1 MAIST
6 IKLIDIT
13 ANQNQLD
20 DVLTTLIKTENI
32 HPVLA
37 SEIIEKVHGS
47 TSFVSENPCQ
57 ALLQDVKDIETKFNI
72 QLTDVEQRN
81 YDIDFDEMYEYMQN
95 LKLQLNEEISRIKIL
110 EKDISEYRDALIQVN
125 HLKALDLPL
134 DDLFAAEYVTFRF
147 GRLPNDSVPK
157 LRFFQ
162 SKPFVFQS
170 FETDNNY
177 AWCMYYTTD
186 EYKREI
192 DNIFSSLFFERIF
205 IPDFVHGRPLE
216 AIENLELKIK
226 EAELEIQ
233 SYHQEMDDI
242 AGTCTNKLSC
252 IKGELLYLNRIFEAK
267 KYVVGLGDKISIS
280 LFSEDIH
287 ADQVKQTFE
296 AISNVE
302 VEINDADSDKR
313 IQPPTKLNNG
323 WFSKPFGLFVEM
335 YGLPSYHDIDPTPF
349 VAWSYAILFG
359 LMFGDLGQGIVLSLL
374 GLWLYKK
381 KGSMLGAIGIRIGI
395 TSAIFG
401 FLYGSLF
408 GNEEILIPIFTNVF
422 GLIDKPI
429 HVMDADF
436 TMTLL
441 ISAIGIGV
449 FLIVVAMTISIYIKA
464 KHRHYV
470 EMVMSHNGIAGL
482 ILYTYALSALGLSMG
497 FQINILT
504 PIFTIPL
511 IGIPLLLIFLKEPVE
526 RKVHGHKMFPTGFG
540 GFFVEGF
547 FELFEIVLSYVT
559 NTMSFLRVGGFI
571 LSHAGMMLVVM
582 SLMEMVG
589 GAGSILVLIFGN
601 IFVMALEGMIV
612 GIQVLRLQFYE
623 LFSRYYQGNG
633 IAFTPLKIK

>member
-1 MAIST
+1 MGIST

-13 ANQNQLD
+13 ANQDKLD
-20 DVLTTLIKTENI
+20 DILTQLIETEHI

-72 QLTDVEQRN
+72 NLTNVEQRN
-81 YDIDFDEMYEYMQN
+81 YDIDFDEMYDYMQN
-95 LKLQLNEEISRIKIL
+95 LKHQLNEEIQRIKAL
-110 EKDISEYRDALIQVN
+110 EKDISEYQDALIQVN

-162 SKPFVFQS
+162 SKAFVFQS

-186 EYKREI
+186 EFKREV

-216 AIENLELKIK
+216 AIENLESKIK
-226 EAELEIQ
+226 AAQLEIQ
-233 SYHQEMDDI
+233 SYHQEMDEI

-252 IKGELLYLNRIFEAK
+252 IKGELLYLNRLFEAK

-280 LFSEDIH
+280 LFVEEQH
-287 ADQVKQTFE
+287 ALDVKSSFE
-296 AISNVE
+296 TIDDVE
-302 VEINDADSDKR
+302 VEINDADTDKR
-313 IQPPTKLNNG
+313 IQPPTKLKNG
-323 WFSKPFGLFVEM
+323 WFAKPFGLFVEM

-359 LMFGDLGQGIVLSLL
+359 LMFGDLGQGIVLAIL
-374 GLWLYKK
+374 GYLLYKK
-381 KGSMLGAIGIRIGI
+381 KGSMLGAIGVRIGI

-408 GNEEILIPIFTNVF
+408 GNEEILIPVFQNVF

-449 FLIVVAMTISIYIKA
+449 FLIVIAMFLSIYIKL
-464 KHRHYV
+464 KKKHYV
-470 EMVMSHNGIAGL
+470 EMFMSHNGVAGL
-482 ILYTYALSALGLSMG
+482 VLYTYILTALALSMG

-504 PIFTIPL
+504 PMFTLPF
-511 IGIPLLLIFLKEPVE
+511 IGIPLVLIFMKEPVE
-526 RKVHGHKMFPTGFG
+526 RKVHGEKMFPNGFG

-547 FELFEIVLSYVT
+547 FELFEILLSYVT

-589 GAGSILVLIFGN
+589 GTGSIFVLIFGN

-623 LFSRYYQGNG
+623 LFSRYYQGDG
-633 IAFTPLKIK
+633 IAFTPLEIK